1 LPDLKPDNPDVR
13 RNPIKETIRMTLIKR
28 ATNILL
34 TAASAGAVVGLCAA
48 PALAA
53 TTLTVKVSNG
63 GTYTATA
70 SKTVLSDNG
79 VNVTCTSSGT
89 TPASK
94 ASGTV
99 ATATHT
105 GTSPVTIGTV
115 SKLAFNNC
123 SGPLGAV
130 HTTVQALPYSLKVD
144 SKTNGSGQ
152 TDGIITGAKVQVSMT
167 GCSFTVTGSAPAF
180 YTNST
185 HKLTVTKKLPITP
198 LNKAQLTVS
207 NVNGCAGLVSNG
219 DHPTY
224 TSTYTVSRHFTI
236 KST

>member
-1 LPDLKPDNPDVR
+1 MPL
-13 RNPIKETIRMTLIKR
+13 MKR
-28 ATNILL
+28 ATNLL
-34 TAASAGAVVGLCAA
+34 FVAATVGAVVGLSAG
-48 PALAA
+48 PAMAA
-53 TTLTVKVSNG
+53 TNLKVKVSSG

-79 VNVTCTSSGT
+79 VNVTCTTHNS

-94 ASGTV
+94 ASGKA

-115 SKLAFNNC
+115 TALAFNNC

-130 HTTVQALPYSLKVD
+130 HTTIQALPYHLKVD
-144 SKTNGSGQ
+144 STTNSSGQ
-152 TDGIITGAKVQVSMT
+152 TDGMITGAKVKVTMT
-167 GCSFTVTGSAPAF
+167 GCSFMVTGSAPGF

-185 HKLTVTKKLPITP
+185 HKLTITNKLPIKA
-198 LNKAQLTVS
+198 LNSAKLTVS
-207 NVNGCAGLVSNG
+207 SVSGCAGLVTNG
-219 DHPTY
+219 DHPSF

-236 KST
+236 KSTKS

>member
-1 LPDLKPDNPDVR
+1 
-13 RNPIKETIRMTLIKR
+13 MTLIKR
-28 ATNILL
+28 ASNLL
-34 TAASAGAVVGLCAA
+34 LVAATAGAVVGLSAA
-48 PALAA
+48 PAMAA

-79 VNVTCTSSGT
+79 VNVTCTSTST

-94 ASGTV
+94 ATGTV

-105 GTSPVTIGTV
+105 GTSPVKIGTV
-115 SKLAFNNC
+115 KTLSFNHC
-123 SGPLGAV
+123 TGPLGTV
-130 HTTVQALPYSLKVD
+130 HTTITALPYSIKVD
-144 SKTNGSGQ
+144 SKTNSTGQ
-152 TDGIITGAKVQVSMT
+152 TDGIITGAKVHVSMT
-167 GCSFTVTGSAPAF
+167 GCSFDVTGSAPAF

-185 HKLTVTKKLPITP
+185 HKLTVTSKLPITP

-207 NVNGCAGLVSNG
+207 NVVGCATLVNNG
-219 DHPTY
+219 DHPKY

>member
-1 LPDLKPDNPDVR
+1 
-13 RNPIKETIRMTLIKR
+13 MTLMKR
-28 ATNILL
+28 ATNLFFI
-34 TAASAGAVVGLCAA
+34 AASAGAVVGLSAA
-48 PALAA
+48 PAMAA
-53 TTLTVKVSNG
+53 TTLTVKVSGG

-70 SKTVLSDNG
+70 SKTVLTDGSIS
-79 VNVTCTSSGT
+79 VTCSTVGS
-89 TPASK
+89 TPGST

-99 ATATHT
+99 ATASHT

-123 SGPLGAV
+123 TGPLGAV
-130 HTTVQALPYSLKVD
+130 TTVVQALPYKLQID
-144 SKTNGSGQ
+144 SKTNSTGQ
-152 TDGIITGAKVQVSMT
+152 TDGIISGAKVQVSMT
-167 GCSFTVTGSAPAF
+167 GCSFTVTGSTPGF

-185 HKLTVTKKLPITP
+185 HKLSVTNKLPITP

-207 NVNGCAGLVSNG
+207 NVNGCAGLVNNG

-224 TSTYTVSRHFTI
+224 TSTYTISRAIVI